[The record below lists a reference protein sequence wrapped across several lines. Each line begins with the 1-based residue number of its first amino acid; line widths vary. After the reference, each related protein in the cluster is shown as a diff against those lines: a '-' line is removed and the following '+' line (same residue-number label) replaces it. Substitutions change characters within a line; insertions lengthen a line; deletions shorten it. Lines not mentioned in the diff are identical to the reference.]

1 LVQILDQ
8 LKIRATKNDDQ
19 KDSRSQ
25 QNLISAEVESFA
37 AKPSQFL
44 TGYVL
49 RVCLSVVWPDNGPA
63 LPLEMR
69 YAVVLYDHAMRGAQ
83 SHDAGVA
90 FWHCRPTPM
99 MSIVRGRPEASPR
112 SE

>member
-1 LVQILDQ
+1 MLGLILDQ

-44 TGYVL
+44 TGQIL
-49 RVCLSVVWPDNGPA
+49 RECLSVEAIATATGLRKA
-63 LPLEMR
+63 
-69 YAVVLYDHAMRGAQ
+69 AK
-83 SHDAGVA
+83 
-90 FWHCRPTPM
+90 
-99 MSIVRGRPEASPR
+99 SIL
-112 SE
+112 